1 MDLAICLI
9 YYSDRLSQAERSD
22 DLAVITGFNMILY
35 ELNCSNGHNFEAW
48 FRDSATYD
56 KQAKRGDVECPV
68 CSDTSIGKAPM
79 APRLSSSVK
88 KENGEER
95 AKEVAEQILKAVNKI
110 QEHVEENCDYVGD
123 KFADEARAIHYGDA
137 DERGIYGEATG
148 EEVSDLI
155 EEEIDVLPLPGRNRK
170 NS

>member
-1 MDLAICLI
+1 
-9 YYSDRLSQAERSD
+9 
-22 DLAVITGFNMILY
+22 MILY

-48 FRDSATYD
+48 FRDGATYD
-56 KQAKRGDVECPV
+56 KQAKRGDVECPI

-79 APRLSSSVK
+79 APRLSNSVK

-95 AKEVAEQILKAVNKI
+95 AKEVAEQILRAVNKI
-110 QEHVEENCDYVGD
+110 QDHVEENCDYVGD

-137 DERGIYGEATG
+137 GERGIYGEATG
-148 EEVSDLI
+148 KEVSDLI
-155 EEEIDVLPLPGRNRK
+155 DEKIDVLPLPRRSRK

>member
-1 MDLAICLI
+1 
-9 YYSDRLSQAERSD
+9 
-22 DLAVITGFNMILY
+22 MILY
-35 ELNCSNGHNFEAW
+35 ELKCSNEHQFEAW
-48 FRDSATYD
+48 FRDSASFD
-56 KQAKRGDVECPV
+56 KQAKRGEVECPI
-68 CSDTSIGKAPM
+68 CSDTHVGKAPM

-88 KENGEER
+88 KESGEER

-110 QEHVEENCDYVGD
+110 QKHVEDNCDYVGD

-148 EEVSDLI
+148 D
-155 EEEIDVLPLPGRNRK
+155 EIGELLDEKIKILPVPGRTRK